1 MKVLLLC
8 YRGSPFCGGLGIYIY
23 YLSRELAR
31 LGVEVDVVVGPPYP
45 DPLDQWATVH
55 KIENL
60 NIWMVKT
67 KKFGYSRLIR
77 IYSIWNFVDY
87 ILTRFH
93 IFPEMETFSMR
104 AFFTIRKLLKKK
116 RYDLIHDVNGLGW
129 GLLFMKGFGIPVIST
144 VHHPLTRDRDA
155 DLMMD
160 GTFWDKLTTVLFYPL
175 NMQRF
180 VIKRLDRIITSSRE
194 GIDELKRA
202 FGLSSDKISVVYNGM
217 DVEQF
222 RNTGEK
228 RNERTILF
236 VGNTEDHKKGILFLL
251 EALAEL
257 PEDIRLTIVDEGP
270 PLKKNAA
277 GLVEKIGVQKR
288 VKFTG
293 KVDQK
298 TLVSLYSMASLLVMS
313 SLYEG
318 FGLPAAEAMSCETPV
333 VVTSA
338 GALPEVVDSSCGI
351 LVEPGNSRALR
362 DAITSLLNDRES
374 RSRMGKNGR
383 KKVVKNFSW
392 PVAAKNTLEVY
403 KDVINRYRRLQ

>member
-1 MKVLLLC
+1 
-8 YRGSPFCGGLGIYIY
+8 
-23 YLSRELAR
+23 
-31 LGVEVDVVVGPPYP
+31 
-45 DPLDQWATVH
+45 
-55 KIENL
+55 
-60 NIWMVKT
+60 
-67 KKFGYSRLIR
+67 
-77 IYSIWNFVDY
+77 
-87 ILTRFH
+87 
-93 IFPEMETFSMR
+93 
-104 AFFTIRKLLKKK
+104 
-116 RYDLIHDVNGLGW
+116 
-129 GLLFMKGFGIPVIST
+129 
-144 VHHPLTRDRDA
+144 
-155 DLMMD
+155 
-160 GTFWDKLTTVLFYPL
+160 
-175 NMQRF
+175 
-180 VIKRLDRIITSSRE
+180 
-194 GIDELKRA
+194 
-202 FGLSSDKISVVYNGM
+202 M

-228 RNERTILF
+228 RDERTILF

-251 EALAEL
+251 EALALL

-298 TLVSLYSMASLLVMS
+298 TLVSLYSKASLLVMS

-333 VVTSA
+333 VVTRA

-383 KKVVKNFSW
+383 KKAVENFSW
-392 PVAAKNTLEVY
+392 PVAAMNTLDVY
-403 KDVINRYRRLQ
+403 KDVINKYRRLQ

>member
-31 LGVEVDVVVGPPYP
+31 LGVDVDVVAGPPYP
-45 DPLDQWATVH
+45 DPLDQWATLH

-67 KKFGYSRLIR
+67 KKFGHSRLKR
-77 IYSIWNFVDY
+77 IFSTWNFVDY

-93 IFPEMETFSMR
+93 IFSEMETFSIR
-104 AFFTIRKLLKKK
+104 AFFAIYSLLKKK

-129 GLLFMKGFGIPVIST
+129 GLLFMKGFGVPVIST

-160 GTFWDKLTTVLFYPL
+160 RTFWDKLTTVLFYPL

-202 FGLSSDKISVVYNGM
+202 FGLCSENISVVYNGM

-228 RNERTILF
+228 RDERTILF

-257 PEDIRLTIVDEGP
+257 PDEIRLTIVDEGP

-277 GLVEKIGVQKR
+277 GLVDKIGVQKR
-288 VKFTG
+288 IKFTG
-293 KVDQK
+293 KVDQQ
-298 TLVSLYSMASLLVMS
+298 TLVSLYSKASLLVMS

-333 VVTSA
+333 VVTRA

-362 DAITSLLNDRES
+362 DAIIKLLNDRES

-383 KKVVKNFSW
+383 KKVEENFSW
-392 PVAAKNTLEVY
+392 PVAARNTLEVY
-403 KDVINRYRRLQ
+403 KDVIKKYRRLP

>member
-31 LGVEVDVVVGPPYP
+31 LGVDVDVMFGPPHP

-55 KIENL
+55 EIENL

-67 KKFGYSRLIR
+67 KKFGYPRLKR
-77 IYSIWNFVDY
+77 MYSIWNFVDY

-228 RNERTILF
+228 RDERTILF

-251 EALAEL
+251 EALALL

-298 TLVSLYSMASLLVMS
+298 TLVSLYSKASLLVMS

-333 VVTSA
+333 VVTRA

-383 KKVVKNFSW
+383 KKAVENFSW
-392 PVAAKNTLEVY
+392 PVAAMNTLDVY
-403 KDVINRYRRLQ
+403 KDVINKYRRLQ

>member
-31 LGVEVDVVVGPPYP
+31 LGVEVDVMVGPPYP
-45 DPLDQWATVH
+45 DPLDDWATVH

-67 KKFGYSRLIR
+67 RKFGRSRLKR
-77 IYSIWNFVDY
+77 IFSTWNFVDY
-87 ILTRFH
+87 VLTRFH
-93 IFPEMETFSMR
+93 VFPEMETFSMR
-104 AFFTIRKLLKKK
+104 AFFAVHALLKKK
-116 RYDLIHDVNGLGW
+116 KYDLIHDVNGLGW
-129 GLLFMKGFGIPVIST
+129 GLLLMKGFGIPVIST
-144 VHHPLTRDRDA
+144 VHHPLSRDRDA

-160 GTFWDKLTTVLFYPL
+160 RTFWERLTTVLFYPL
-175 NMQRF
+175 NMQRY
-180 VIKRLDRIITSSRE
+180 VIKRIDRVITSSRE
-194 GIDELKRA
+194 GSVELERA
-202 FGLSSDKISVVYNGM
+202 FGLSGDKISIVYNGM

-222 RNTGEK
+222 RNTGVK
-228 RNERTILF
+228 RDERTILF
-236 VGNTEDHKKGILFLL
+236 VGNTEDHKKGIMFLL
-251 EALAEL
+251 EALAGL

-277 GLVEKIGVQKR
+277 ALVEKIGVQKR

-293 KVDQK
+293 KVDQE
-298 TLVSLYSMASLLVMS
+298 TLVNLYSMASLLVMS

-338 GALPEVVDSSCGI
+338 GALPEVVDASCGI

-362 DAITSLLNDRES
+362 DAIMSLLNDREA
-374 RSRMGKNGR
+374 RTRMGRNGR
-383 KKVVKNFSW
+383 KKAVENFSW
-392 PVAAKNTLEVY
+392 PAAARNTLEVY
-403 KDVINRYRRLQ
+403 KDVIKRYRRSP